1 MTFSRSFRT
10 ATRLATLVAT
20 LVAMTVASRALEAQA
35 RGAAQPV
42 KPVKPVVLDSTTLD
56 APVRSSWTSDRV
68 RFGVGDII
76 TVLIDERTLAAAT
89 LTDNASDT
97 RQKSMGLNVR
107 PPASPTG
114 LTPNVNVGVD
124 VNNNGNSN
132 KSGSAARQNTFRSE
146 MSVRV
151 VAVSPT
157 GMVKISGHKTVNVDK
172 NQQDVVLSGWVRPQD
187 ISVGTNTV
195 ESARIADAEL
205 NYVQKGALGA
215 PKSGIITRVLG
226 ALWP

>member
-35 RGAAQPV
+35 RGAAQ
-42 KPVKPVVLDSTTLD
+42 PVKPVVLDSTTLD

-132 KSGSAARQNTFRSE
+132 KSGSAARQNTFKSE

-187 ISVGTNTV
+187 IAVGTNTV

-205 NYVQKGALGA
+205 NYVQKGALVA
-215 PKSGIITRVLG
+215 PKSGIITRMLG

>member
-42 KPVKPVVLDSTTLD
+42 KPVVLDSTTLD
-56 APVRSSWTSDRV
+56 APDRV